1 MKTFSLLYVFGLV
14 VVLSCN
20 QSTTNEQPVMQ
31 QQDTLRAVVDEPT
44 EISEASTKPQNP
56 LTGGEKI
63 NTGKVL
69 PESLI
74 AFAQTLIGTTY
85 KYGSTDPAVGFDCSG
100 FITHVFNHF
109 DIKVPRSSRDFEFS
123 GRDVQLSESKPG
135 DLILFTGTD
144 STIRTIGHMGIIIKA
159 DGGTIDFI
167 HSSSGKANGVVV
179 TPLNG
184 YYMGRFMKVV
194 RVFG

>member
-1 MKTFSLLYVFGLV
+1 MKTLRFLYIVCLS

-20 QSTTNEQPVMQ
+20 EVQPAEDNAIE
-31 QQDTLRAVVDEPT
+31 QQDTLKAATDEPD
-44 EISEASTKPQNP
+44 EVSVEPTKQQPP

-63 NTGKVL
+63 NTGDVL

-74 AFAQTLIGTTY
+74 SFAQTLIGTTY
-85 KYGSTDPAVGFDCSG
+85 KYGSVDPAVGFDCSG

-109 DIKVPRSSRDFEFS
+109 NIKVPRSSRDFEFS
-123 GRDVQLSESKPG
+123 GTDVPLGESKPG

-144 STIRTIGHMGIIIKA
+144 STDRTIGHMGIIIKA
-159 DGGTIDFI
+159 EGTTIDFI

-184 YYMGRFMKVV
+184 YYMGRFVKVV

>member
-1 MKTFSLLYVFGLV
+1 MKTFSLVYVFSLL

-20 QSTTNEQPVMQ
+20 ETQSTDEPLTQQP
-31 QQDTLRAVVDEPT
+31 DTLRAAVDEG
-44 EISEASTKPQNP
+44 EVNGVSTKPQAP

-63 NTGKVL
+63 NTGDVL

-123 GRDVQLSESKPG
+123 GSDVPLNESKPG

-159 DGGTIDFI
+159 DGTTVDFI